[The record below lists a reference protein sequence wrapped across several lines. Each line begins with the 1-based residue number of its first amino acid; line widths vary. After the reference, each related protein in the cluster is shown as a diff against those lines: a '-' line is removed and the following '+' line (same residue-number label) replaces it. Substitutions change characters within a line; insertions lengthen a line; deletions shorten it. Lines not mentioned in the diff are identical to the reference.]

1 MSAKLQ
7 KADWTDLDAFI
18 AILRSDFPSFIH
30 QCFCSLTPG
39 TRFSPNWHI
48 DAMAFRLEQ
57 ARLGKITRL
66 IICMPP
72 RSLKSIVASVAFPAF
87 VLGHDPTRRLIAA
100 SYGAELA
107 IKHSSDCRAILRADW
122 YRCVFPR
129 CRISRTKDTESEF
142 VTTERGY
149 RLATSVDGTLT
160 GRGGDI
166 VVVDDPLKPSDALS
180 DIKRERV
187 NDWFNDTLL
196 SRLNDKRTG
205 VIVVVTQR
213 LHVHDLVGALLD
225 GPEKWTVLNLPA
237 IAEQEER
244 IEIGENTYHVRR
256 AGDLLHAEREPQA
269 VIDSIK
275 AQLGS
280 DTFSAQYQQRPV
292 PPGGAMIKRDWVL
305 RYEQPPPRTSS
316 RIVQSWDTASK
327 EGGQNDWCVCTTW
340 FVHEKKYYLVD
351 VLRGRFDYPTLRARA
366 IAHANA
372 HAPHKILIEDAGVG
386 TALVSELRRSG
397 LTAIAVKPEQS
408 KVTRMS
414 IESAKFEAGLV
425 LLPRQAPWL
434 RDLEE
439 ELFSFPHGRHDDQV
453 DSISQALQ
461 DQGSSF
467 DTSYSWVS

>member
-18 AILRSDFPSFIH
+18 AILRSDFSSFIH

-39 TRFSPNWHI
+39 TRFLPNWHI
-48 DAMAFRLEQ
+48 NAMAFLLEQ
-57 ARLGKITRL
+57 ARLGKITRV

-107 IKHSSDCRAILRADW
+107 IKHASDCRAILRADW
-122 YRCVFPR
+122 FQRVFPR
-129 CRISRTKDTESEF
+129 TRISKIKDTESEF

-166 VVVDDPLKPSDALS
+166 IVVDDPLKPSDALS
-180 DIKRERV
+180 DSKRERV

-196 SRLNDKRTG
+196 SRLNDKQTG

-244 IEIGENTYHVRR
+244 IQLGESTCHVRP
-256 AGDLLHAEREPQA
+256 AGDLLHAAREPQS
-269 VIDSIK
+269 VLDSIK

-280 DTFSAQYQQRPV
+280 DTFFSPISAAARSPRRRYDQACLG
-292 PPGGAMIKRDWVL
+292 PPL
-305 RYEQPPPRTSS
+305 RTAAPATVIS
-316 RIVQSWDTASK
+316 R
-327 EGGQNDWCVCTTW
+327 C
-340 FVHEKKYYLVD
+340 
-351 VLRGRFDYPTLRARA
+351 
-366 IAHANA
+366 
-372 HAPHKILIEDAGVG
+372 
-386 TALVSELRRSG
+386 SELGYSVKGRR
-397 LTAIAVKPEQS
+397 AE
-408 KVTRMS
+408 
-414 IESAKFEAGLV
+414 
-425 LLPRQAPWL
+425 
-434 RDLEE
+434 
-439 ELFSFPHGRHDDQV
+439 
-453 DSISQALQ
+453 
-461 DQGSSF
+461 
-467 DTSYSWVS
+467 